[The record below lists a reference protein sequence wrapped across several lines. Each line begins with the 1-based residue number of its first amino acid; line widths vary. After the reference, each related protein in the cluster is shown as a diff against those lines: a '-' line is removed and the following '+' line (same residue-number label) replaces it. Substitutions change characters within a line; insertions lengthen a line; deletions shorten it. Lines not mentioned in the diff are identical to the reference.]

1 MDIKKTLIKII
12 PKGAVAMRKL
22 PVSFAAFAL
31 LLGACG
37 NDGNNTENESELE
50 QDGANIEE
58 NDENEV
64 IAPTDE
70 NNAEELPDG
79 NNNTAEN
86 NNNLPER
93 ESNYSNLTSE
103 DWQTEVLAEN
113 LQVPWDIN
121 FYEDTI
127 FLTEREGT
135 ITAVEDGS
143 SDRQEI
149 NTSDPIVQEGEGG
162 LLGMAVSEDF
172 GDTGEIFLY
181 YTYEGSSGL
190 ENKVVKAVQEDDSWE
205 ETEVLLDEIP
215 GDGIHN
221 GGRIAIGPDGYLYV
235 TTGDANEPALSQDPD
250 NLAGSILRLTVE
262 GEVPDDN
269 PFEDSFVFSYG
280 HRNPQGLAWNSNNEL
295 YSAEHG
301 PTGHDEINLIEAG
314 NNYGWP
320 EIIGDEEMEEME
332 QPLVHS
338 GENTWAPSGTAMLD
352 GQLLV
357 TGLRGQNLYVL
368 SEENSELKEV
378 FSGEGRLRDV
388 KVHEGNLYVITN
400 NTDGRGNPDKNDDR
414 LLRLTIKGRE
424 D

>member
-1 MDIKKTLIKII
+1 MKRS
-12 PKGAVAMRKL
+12 A
-22 PVSFAAFAL
+22 VSFTAFAL
-31 LLGACG
+31 LLGAC
-37 NDGNNTENESELE
+37 GNNTENESELE
-50 QDGANIEE
+50 QDPSSIEE
-58 NDENEV
+58 NEENEV

-70 NNAEELPDG
+70 NDAEELPDE
-79 NNNTAEN
+79 NSNTAEN
-86 NNNLPER
+86 DNSLTER
-93 ESNYSNLTSE
+93 ESNYTNLSSE

-113 LQVPWDIN
+113 LHVPWDIN
-121 FYEDTI
+121 FFEDTI

-149 NTSDPIVQEGEGG
+149 NTSDPIIHEGEGG

-190 ENKVVKAVQEDDSWE
+190 ENRVVKAVQEDGSWE
-205 ETEVLLDEIP
+205 ETEILLDEIP

-221 GGRIAIGPDGYLYV
+221 GGRIVIGPDGYLYV

-262 GEVPDDN
+262 GEVPGDN

-280 HRNPQGLAWNSNNEL
+280 HRNPQGLAWNSNEEL
-295 YSAEHG
+295 YSSEHG
-301 PTGHDEINLIEAG
+301 PTGHDEINVIEAG

-320 EIIGDEEMEEME
+320 EIIGDEEMGEME

-338 GENTWAPSGTAMLD
+338 GENTWAPSGTAFLED
-352 GQLLV
+352 QLFV

-400 NTDGRGNPDKNDDR
+400 NTDGRGNPDGNDDR

-424 D
+424 E

>member
-1 MDIKKTLIKII
+1 
-12 PKGAVAMRKL
+12 MRKS

-50 QDGANIEE
+50 QDGANLEE

-149 NTSDPIVQEGEGG
+149 NTSDPIVHEGEGG

>member
-1 MDIKKTLIKII
+1 
-12 PKGAVAMRKL
+12 MRKS

-37 NDGNNTENESELE
+37 NDGSNTENESELE
-50 QDGANIEE
+50 QDEANIEE

-70 NNAEELPDG
+70 NNAEELPGG

-86 NNNLPER
+86 NNNISER

-149 NTSDPIVQEGEGG
+149 NTSDPIVHEGEGG

-172 GDTGEIFLY
+172 GDTGEVFLY